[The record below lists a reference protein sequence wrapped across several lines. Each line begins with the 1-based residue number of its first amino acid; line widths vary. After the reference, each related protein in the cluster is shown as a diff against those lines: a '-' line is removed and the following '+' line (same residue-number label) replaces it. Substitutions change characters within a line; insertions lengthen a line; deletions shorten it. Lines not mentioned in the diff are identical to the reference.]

1 MIIIKV
7 LYVKRVIILVI
18 LVMEILLKIAFHV
31 PRQVCE
37 HFHRIHVL
45 AMPGTM
51 TMEFQYVLHVIIVV
65 TIVKDLVIIIVPN
78 VLLQIIEPILL
89 LQYLLLINA
98 VVMKVIMI

>member
-1 MIIIKV
+1 MT
-7 LYVKRVIILVI
+7 
-18 LVMEILLKIAFHV
+18 
-31 PRQVCE
+31 
-37 HFHRIHVL
+37 
-45 AMPGTM
+45 GTM
-51 TMEFQYVLHVIIVV
+51 TMEFQYVLHVILVV

>member
-1 MIIIKV
+1 
-7 LYVKRVIILVI
+7 
-18 LVMEILLKIAFHV
+18 
-31 PRQVCE
+31 
-37 HFHRIHVL
+37 
-45 AMPGTM
+45 MPGTM
-51 TMEFQYVLHVIIVV
+51 TMEFQYVLHVILVV